1 MQHGRKSKNEDI
13 AATII
18 GYIRSSA
25 LGSPLVPF
33 EQRVD
38 NAPVK
43 IKSSRKW
50 TPNQQRWLDRL
61 AKQLKANIILDNDAF
76 EASPFRENGGRE
88 RMENFFD
95 GKLDTILDGFST
107 YMWEESA

>member
-1 MQHGRKSKNEDI
+1 
-13 AATII
+13 
-18 GYIRSSA
+18 

-38 NAPVK
+38 NALVK
-43 IKSSRKW
+43 IKSSQKW

-88 RMENFFD
+88 RMENFFE
-95 GKLDTILDGFST
+95 GKLDTILDDFST